1 VLAFLTGGCSTCQPF
16 WAALGDPAHRAGV
29 AGLAVL
35 VVTPS
40 PSTESRRGMAVRAA
54 DGIRIVMSSEAWT
67 TYGVRGAPWFVVVRN
82 GTIRAE
88 AHVATWAE
96 LDALVAAER
105 DGPQEA

>member
-1 VLAFLTGGCSTCQPF
+1 
-16 WAALGDPAHRAGV
+16 
-29 AGLAVL
+29 
-35 VVTPS
+35 
-40 PSTESRRGMAVRAA
+40 
-54 DGIRIVMSSEAWT
+54 VMSSEAWT

-105 DGPQEA
+105 DGPQDA